1 MHVAF
6 SATGPL
12 GTMVGNEWLLLDLP
26 TQTTIRTALVAACE
40 QLGNQAMKRLL
51 NDDGELQRGIL
62 LFLNN
67 KLVPQNGGDRTLKE
81 GDELTVLISTAEGR

>member
-12 GTMVGNEWLLLDLP
+12 GTMVGNDWLLLNLP
-26 TQTTIRTALVAACE
+26 AQTTIRTALFAARE
-40 QLGNQAMKRLL
+40 QLGDQAVKTLL
-51 NDDGELQRGIL
+51 NDDGELQPGIL

-67 KLVPQNGGDRTLKE
+67 NLVPQNGGDRTLKE
-81 GDELTVLISTAEGR
+81 GDELTVMISTAEGR